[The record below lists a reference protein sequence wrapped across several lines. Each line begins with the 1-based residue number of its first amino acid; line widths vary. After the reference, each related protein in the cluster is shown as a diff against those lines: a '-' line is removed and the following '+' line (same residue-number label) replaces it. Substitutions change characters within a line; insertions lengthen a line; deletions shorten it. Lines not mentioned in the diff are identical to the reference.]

1 MRLRPRLSV
10 TAPEKPKVAG
20 TQRLRHR
27 VLVLPTTSAD
37 GAAIGKVFAANE
49 IEFELCADMR
59 QLCESLGAG
68 AGLLIVS
75 EESVLKDA
83 SALIACVSKQP
94 VWSDLPIIVLSRSG
108 RESTTLADV
117 VATLGNVSV
126 VERPIR
132 TSTLITLVRSSLRAR
147 ERQYDVREYLVQ
159 QEKAQRLIREGER
172 RYRSLIDNVADYAI
186 FMTDAQGRITT
197 WNGGAEAM
205 LGYTTDEAIGQPIDL
220 FSTTEDVTAGML
232 PKQME
237 LARHTGRGTGEN
249 WKVRKDARRLYIE
262 SVSVTVLEENGQL
275 LGFAHF
281 LRDVTEKHRIATERE
296 QLLDSERAA
305 RNEAER
311 ASRTKD
317 EFLATLSHELRTPLN
332 AVIGWTQVLRRTPGL
347 PPDATNA
354 LNVIDRNA
362 RAQAQ
367 IIADLLDMSSIISGK
382 VRLDVQRLDMAS
394 IIEATVETVRPTAQ
408 AKGVRLKSVLDPK
421 AGPVRGDPNRLQQVL
436 WNLLTNAVK
445 FTPKDG
451 LVTVSLARVNS
462 HLEIEVADSGEGIDP
477 TFLPHVFDRFRQADA
492 STIRRHGGLGLGLSI
507 VKQLVELHAG
517 SITAK
522 SPGPA
527 LGSSFRVSLPLMAA
541 NDPIDSPS
549 QQALAETQ
557 TQAWPVDGFCDTD
570 LSGMTVLVVDDE
582 LDARSLIQRLLQ
594 DCKADVITAA
604 SVAEALEII
613 VGETPDVI
621 VSDIGMPGEDGYGLI
636 RRVRALKNGKSGIP
650 AIALTAYARIEDR
663 VKAINAGFQLHL
675 SKPVE
680 PVELVAM
687 VNSLVKRPAAGPLPR
702 VG

>member
-1 MRLRPRLSV
+1 V
-10 TAPEKPKVAG
+10 KAPDEPANSDDA
-20 TQRLRHR
+20 RFRHR

-37 GAAIGKVFAANE
+37 GAAIGKLFGANE

-59 QLCESLGAG
+59 HVCDSLDAG
-68 AGLLIVS
+68 AGVLIVS
-75 EESVLKDA
+75 EESILKDA
-83 SALIACVSKQP
+83 VSLIACVSKQP

-132 TSTLITLVRSSLRAR
+132 TSTLVTLVRSSLRAR
-147 ERQYDVREYLVQ
+147 QRQYDVQEYLAQ
-159 QEKAQRLIREGER
+159 QETAQRLIREGER

-186 FMTDAQGRITT
+186 FMTDPQGRITT

-205 LGYTTDEAIGQPIDL
+205 LGFTADEAIGQPIDL
-220 FSTTEDVTAGML
+220 FSTAEDAEAGVRAA
-232 PKQME
+232 QME
-237 LARHTGRGTGEN
+237 LARHTGRGTGET
-249 WKVRKDARRLYIE
+249 WKVRKDGRRLYIE
-262 SVSVTVLEENGQL
+262 SVTVTVLEENGQL

-296 QLLDSERAA
+296 QLLESERAA
-305 RNEAER
+305 RAEAER

-332 AVIGWTQVLRRTPGL
+332 AVIGWTQVLRKTKGL
-347 PPDATNA
+347 PPDAANA

-382 VRLDVQRLDMAS
+382 VRLDVQRLDMAG
-394 IIEATVETVRPTAQ
+394 IVEATVETVRPTAH

-451 LVTVSLARVNS
+451 HVTVSLARVNS
-462 HLEIEVADSGEGIDP
+462 HLEVEVADSGEGIDAA
-477 TFLPHVFDRFRQADA
+477 FLPHVFDRFRQADA
-492 STIRRHGGLGLGLSI
+492 STVRKHGGLGLGLSI
-507 VKQLVELHAG
+507 VKQLVELHGG
-517 SITAK
+517 SIAAK
-522 SPGPA
+522 SPGPG

-541 NDPIDSPS
+541 HELPDRPGT
-549 QQALAETQ
+549 QALAATS
-557 TQAWPVDGFCDTD
+557 VDAPSVDPPGDTD
-570 LSGMTVLVVDDE
+570 LSGMKVLVVDDE

-594 DCKADVITAA
+594 DCKANVITAA

-636 RRVRALKNGKSGIP
+636 RRVRALQNGKSAIP
-650 AIALTAYARIEDR
+650 AIALTAYARTEDR

-687 VNSLVKRPAAGPLPR
+687 VNSLVKRPAAAP
-702 VG
+702 

>member
-1 MRLRPRLSV
+1 M
-10 TAPEKPKVAG
+10 TAPDESPQPDTA
-20 TQRLRHR
+20 RFRHR

-37 GAAIGKVFAANE
+37 GAAIGKLFDVNE
-49 IEFELCADMR
+49 IEFALCSDMG
-59 QLCESLGAG
+59 QVCDSFEAG
-68 AGLLIVS
+68 AGVLIVS
-75 EESVLKDA
+75 EESILRDA
-83 SALIACVSKQP
+83 RDLIACVSKQP

-147 ERQYDVREYLVQ
+147 QRQYDVQEYLVQ
-159 QEKAQRLIREGER
+159 QEEAQRLIREGER

-186 FMTDAQGRITT
+186 FMTDAQGRIAT

-205 LGYTTDEAIGQPIDL
+205 LGHTQDEAIGQPIDL
-220 FSTTEDVTAGML
+220 FSTAEDAAAGIRS
-232 PKQME
+232 KQME
-237 LARHTGRGTGEN
+237 VARQTGRATGET
-249 WKVRKDARRLYIE
+249 WKVRKDGRRLFIE
-262 SVSVTVLEENGQL
+262 SVTVTVLDESGQL
-275 LGFAHF
+275 SGFAHF

-296 QLLDSERAA
+296 QLLESERAA
-305 RNEAER
+305 RSEAER

-332 AVIGWTQVLRRTPGL
+332 AVIGWTAVLRKTKGL
-347 PPDATNA
+347 PPDAENA

-382 VRLDVQRLDMAS
+382 VRLDVQRLDMAG
-394 IIEATVETVRPTAQ
+394 IVDATVETVRPTAQ
-408 AKGVRLKSVLDPK
+408 AKGVRVKAVLDPN

-451 LVTVSLARVNS
+451 HVTVSLARVSS
-462 HLEIEVADSGEGIDP
+462 HLEIEVADTGEGIDAA
-477 TFLPHVFDRFRQADA
+477 FLPHVFDRFRQADA

-507 VKQLVELHAG
+507 GKQLVELHGG

-522 SPGPA
+522 SPGPG

-541 NDPIDSPS
+541 NDLPEERGKE
-549 QQALAETQ
+549 ALAHSSLESSHIG
-557 TQAWPVDGFCDTD
+557 GFCDTD
-570 LSGMTVLVVDDE
+570 LSGMRVLVVDDE

-594 DCKADVITAA
+594 DCKADVVTAA

-613 VGETPDVI
+613 VGETPDLI

-636 RRVRALKNGKSGIP
+636 RRVRALENGKSGIP
-650 AIALTAYARIEDR
+650 AIALTAYARTEDR

-687 VNSLVKRPAAGPLPR
+687 VNSLVKRPAAR
-702 VG
+702 S

>member
-1 MRLRPRLSV
+1 V
-10 TAPEKPKVAG
+10 TAPDERPEPHA
-20 TQRLRHR
+20 TRFRHR

-37 GAAIGKVFAANE
+37 GAAIGKLFDVNE
-49 IEFELCADMR
+49 IEFDLCADIA
-59 QLCESLGAG
+59 QICDSLGAG
-68 AGLLIVS
+68 AGVLIVS
-75 EESVLKDA
+75 EESILKDA
-83 SALIACVSKQP
+83 RQLIACVSKQP

-108 RESTTLADV
+108 RESTTLGDV

-132 TSTLITLVRSSLRAR
+132 TSTLITLVRSCLRAR
-147 ERQYDVREYLVQ
+147 QRQYDVQEYLVR
-159 QEKAQRLIREGER
+159 QEEAQRLIREGES

-186 FMTDAQGRITT
+186 FMTDAQGRIAT

-205 LGYTTDEAIGQPIDL
+205 LGHTQDEAIGQPIDL
-220 FSTTEDVTAGML
+220 FSTAEDAAAGIRS
-232 PKQME
+232 KQME
-237 LARHTGRGTGEN
+237 VARQTGRATGET
-249 WKVRKDARRLYIE
+249 WKVRKDGRRLYIE
-262 SVSVTVLEENGQL
+262 SVTVTVLDENGQL
-275 LGFAHF
+275 SGFAHF

-296 QLLDSERAA
+296 QLLESERAA
-305 RNEAER
+305 RSEAER

-332 AVIGWTQVLRRTPGL
+332 AVIGWTAVLRKTKGL
-347 PPDATNA
+347 PPDAANA

-382 VRLDVQRLDMAS
+382 VRLDVQRLDIAG
-394 IIEATVETVRPTAQ
+394 IVEATVETVRPTAQ
-408 AKGVRLKSVLDPK
+408 AKGVHVKSVLDPN

-451 LVTVSLARVNS
+451 HVTVSLARVSS
-462 HLEIEVADSGEGIDP
+462 HLEIEVADSGEGVDP
-477 TFLPHVFDRFRQADA
+477 AFLPHVFDRFRQADA

-507 VKQLVELHAG
+507 VKQLVELHGG

-522 SPGPA
+522 SPGPG

-541 NDPIDSPS
+541 HDLPEERGKE
-549 QQALAETQ
+549 ALAATSVE
-557 TQAWPVDGFCDTD
+557 PSHIDGFCDTD
-570 LSGMTVLVVDDE
+570 LSGMRVLVVDDE

-594 DCKADVITAA
+594 DCKADVVTAA
-604 SVAEALEII
+604 SVSEAFDII
-613 VGETPDVI
+613 VGETPDLI

-636 RRVRALKNGKSGIP
+636 RRVRALKNGKSQIP
-650 AIALTAYARIEDR
+650 AIALTAYARTEDR

-680 PVELVAM
+680 PVELLAM
-687 VNSLVKRPAAGPLPR
+687 VNSLVKRPVTRP
-702 VG
+702 

>member
-1 MRLRPRLSV
+1 VSQDPARF
-10 TAPEKPKVAG
+10 
-20 TQRLRHR
+20 RHR

-37 GAAIGKVFAANE
+37 GTAIGKLFAANE
-49 IEFELCADMR
+49 IECSLCADMR
-59 QLCESLGAG
+59 KLCESLADGAG
-68 AGLLIVS
+68 VLIVS

-83 SALIACVSKQP
+83 SLLIACVSKQP
-94 VWSDLPIIVLSRSG
+94 VWSDLPVIVLSRSG
-108 RESTTLADV
+108 RESTTLGDV
-117 VATLGNVSV
+117 IATLGNVSI

-147 ERQYDVREYLVQ
+147 QRQYDVQEYLVQ
-159 QEKAQRLIREGER
+159 QEEAQRLIREGER
-172 RYRSLIDNVADYAI
+172 RYRALIDNVADYAI

-205 LGYTTDEAIGQPIDL
+205 LGFTAGEAIGQPIDL
-220 FSTTEDVTAGML
+220 FSTADDVENGTRA
-232 PKQME
+232 KQME
-237 LARHTGRGTGEN
+237 LARHTGRGTGET
-249 WKVRKDARRLYIE
+249 WKVRKDGRKLYIE
-262 SVSVTVLEENGQL
+262 SVTVTVLEENGQL

-296 QLLDSERAA
+296 QLLESERVA
-305 RNEAER
+305 RAEAER

-332 AVIGWTQVLRRTPGL
+332 AVIGWTQVLRKTPGL
-347 PPDATNA
+347 PPDATNPI
-354 LNVIDRNA
+354 NVIDRNA

-382 VRLDVQRLDMAS
+382 VRLDVQKLDMAG
-394 IIEATVETVRPTAQ
+394 IVEATVETVRPTAQ
-408 AKGVRLKSVLDPK
+408 TKGVGMQAVLDPK

-451 LVTVSLARVNS
+451 HVTVSLARVSS
-462 HLEIEVADSGEGIDP
+462 HLEIEVADTGEGIDP
-477 TFLPHVFDRFRQADA
+477 EFLPHVFDRFRQADA

-507 VKQLVELHAG
+507 VKQLVELHGG

-522 SPGPA
+522 SPGPG

-541 NDPIDSPS
+541 HDLPDQPNA
-549 QQALAETQ
+549 QALATTSSDAALVNDACE
-557 TQAWPVDGFCDTD
+557 TD

-594 DCKADVITAA
+594 DCKAVVVTAA
-604 SVAEALEII
+604 SVAESLDII
-613 VGETPDVI
+613 VGETPDLI

-636 RRVRALKNGKSGIP
+636 RRVRALQNGKSQIP
-650 AIALTAYARIEDR
+650 AIALTAYARTEDR

-687 VNSLVKRPAAGPLPR
+687 VNSLVKRPAAR
-702 VG
+702 V